1 MVMRSRG
8 LARGRGTRK
17 LVAFRDKWKGAFRRV
32 LLSLDDVV
40 PILLDGSNNVLT
52 SPLVPYGKTGVGVKS
67 IHDEIGRGLSDGE

>member
-17 LVAFRDKWKGAFRRV
+17 LVAFRDKWKGAFRGV

-40 PILLDGSNNVLT
+40 PILLNGSDDVLT
-52 SPLVPYGKTGVGVKS
+52 SPLVPDGKIGVQIKA
-67 IHDEIGRGLSDGE
+67 IHDEIGE